1 MVSVHLLP
9 AAAKLTGLLAQLS
22 QPGLDTPEEAA
33 MIFSGPQFFV
43 ALLSGLVLAF
53 GFQMLLTNLSV
64 ATGVS
69 YLTRSSS
76 DGSSSGGMSTGKKI
90 TFALGAWTIVTVSL
104 ALFVACLLAVKLSL
118 FSSPLLGA
126 ITGLVIWGT
135 YFSLLLWLSST
146 TVGSL
151 IGSVVS
157 SATSSFQTLMGTA
170 TAALGAKT
178 VSNQMVATAEATAAA
193 VRRELM
199 GGMDAEDVKEN
210 LLDYVSALQSPQ
222 LDVSALESEMRRLVS
237 ESDLAEL
244 GGGQDLETMVDR
256 QAFVEMVASRTDL
269 SKQETRRIG
278 DRLYAA
284 WREGLA
290 AQQQGSAM
298 QELVD
303 YFKSSKPEQ
312 LLGQGIGGRLDQLTE
327 ELRRNRNQKSNQ
339 GSSSSMVE
347 QATQAFTML
356 SSVVMGRTDLS
367 DFDLQAVLDQL
378 DSARQE
384 AIGQFQTVSEQLPGD
399 LAGDLGLENNPNA
412 TRADVESYLL
422 NAYPWQL
429 KHDDLDEQFRN
440 VLFDAEAN
448 PNILQ
453 ENLEAINRNQFRELL
468 TSRGLFTQAELRNI
482 CTRLEVIRQQVL
494 KDAITAGKV
503 QAEKSMRRR
512 LEIFLQQSPR
522 EELLSN
528 LGEQAF
534 NAIVEDESADAETL
548 RERYSLISAAWIQ
561 QFLSA
566 RDDFSLEEAN
576 ELSQRFAQIL
586 NRKQADA
593 AGIEQAA
600 QVRLEQQWQAIQNH
614 LRSTNKAELNPDGIK
629 RDLQRLLDEPDQGIR
644 QIRHRLA
651 RFDRDSLVA
660 LLGERQDISRDEVDS
675 LLDEVESNWTA
686 LLNAPQKK
694 TNQIQE
700 QTQAAYYN
708 AKQSI
713 EDYLRGTG
721 KAELNPEGIKRDL
734 QKLMDDPKQGAKAIR
749 DRIARMDRD
758 TLVQLLSQRQDLNE
772 LEVESTI
779 ATIQDTAQNLVRSP
793 RYLARRAGSQIQSFE
808 TALED
813 YLRNTGKD
821 ELRPESIKR
830 DLRIFMNDPR
840 LGSELLGERLARM
853 DRSHIAALLAQ
864 RPDMTDEEAN
874 AVVNQV
880 FAVRDQAL
888 AQVKAVQTRIE
899 STINQILMRIR
910 RYLNGLERPEL
921 NYEGIRRDLR
931 QLMDDPQT
939 GFEALRDRLGQ
950 FDRDTL
956 VALMSSHD
964 AISANDAERLVMQVE
979 QSRDSVLGKAERL
992 ERQLQGRLN
1001 DMKLQAQHQFEETQ
1015 RAAEAA
1021 AWWLFGTALV
1031 SALSAAFAGGLAAA
1045 G

>member
-9 AAAKLTGLLAQLS
+9 VAASFTGLLAQLS
-22 QPGLDTPEEAA
+22 DPGLDTPEEVA

-76 DGSSSGGMSTGKKI
+76 SDSSNDGNLSTGQKI
-90 TFALGAWTIVTVSL
+90 TIALGSWTIITVSL
-104 ALFVACLLAVKLSL
+104 ALFFACLLAVKLSL

-135 YFSLLLWLSST
+135 YFSLLVWLSST

-157 SATSSFQTLMGTA
+157 SATNSFQTLMGTA

-199 GGMDAEDVKEN
+199 GDIDAEDVKEN
-210 LLDYVSALQSPQ
+210 LLDYVAALQSPQ
-222 LDVSALESEMRRLVS
+222 LNVSALESEMRRLVS
-237 ESDLAEL
+237 ESDLVEL
-244 GGGQDLETMVDR
+244 SQGQDLDNIVNR

-269 SKQETRRIG
+269 SKKETQRIG
-278 DRLYAA
+278 DRLYSA
-284 WREGLA
+284 WQEGL
-290 AQQQGSAM
+290 SARKQSSAL

-312 LLGQGIGGRLDQLTE
+312 LLGQGINARLDQLTQ
-327 ELRRNRNQKSNQ
+327 ELHRDQH
-339 GSSSSMVE
+339 SSPIADK
-347 QATQAFTML
+347 ATQAFTLL
-356 SSVVMGRTDLS
+356 SSVVMGRTDIS
-367 DFDLQAVLDQL
+367 DFDLQTILEQL
-378 DSARQE
+378 DSARQQ
-384 AIGQFQTVSEQLPGD
+384 AMGQVQAVADQLPGD
-399 LAGDLGLENNPNA
+399 MAKDLGLENIPNA
-412 TRADVESYLL
+412 TQSDVESYLL
-422 NAYPWQL
+422 QAYPWQL
-429 KHDDLDEQFRN
+429 KHRDLEEQFRN
-440 VLFDAEAN
+440 VLFDAEAS
-448 PNILQ
+448 PDVLR
-453 ENLEAINRNQFRELL
+453 ENLESINRNQFREILAARGLL
-468 TSRGLFTQAELRNI
+468 TQDELRSI

-494 KDAITAGKV
+494 KDVITAGKIH
-503 QAEKSMRRR
+503 AEKSMRRR
-512 LEIFLQQSPR
+512 LETFLQTSPR

-534 NAIVEDESADAETL
+534 GAIVEDDSAEAEEL
-548 RERYSLISAAWIQ
+548 RKRYSLISAAWIQ
-561 QFLSA
+561 QFLEA

-576 ELSQRFAQIL
+576 ELSERFAQIL

-593 AGIEQAA
+593 AGIEQSAK
-600 QVRLEQQWQAIQNH
+600 VRLEQQWQQIQDY
-614 LRSTNKAELNPDGIK
+614 LRHTNRAELNPAGIK
-629 RDLQRLLDEPDQGIR
+629 HDFQRLLDEPDQGIR

-651 RFDRDSLVA
+651 QFDRDSLVA
-660 LLGERQDISRDEVDS
+660 LLGERQDISRDEVEV
-675 LLDEVESNWTA
+675 LLDDVESTWTA
-686 LLNAPQKK
+686 LMKAPQNK
-694 TNQIQE
+694 TNQIKE
-700 QTQAAYYN
+700 QSQAAYQT

-713 EDYLRGTG
+713 EDYLRSTG
-721 KAELNPEGIKRDL
+721 KAELNPAGIKRDL

-758 TLVQLLSQRQDLNE
+758 TLVQLLSQRDDLSE
-772 LEVESTI
+772 AEIESTI
-779 ATIQDTAQNLVRSP
+779 ANVQEAAKTVVRLP
-793 RYLARRAGSQIQSFE
+793 RYLARRASNQVQSFE

-830 DLRIFMNDPR
+830 DLRILMNDPR

-853 DRSHIAALLAQ
+853 DHSHIVALLAQ
-864 RPDMTDEEAN
+864 RQDMSVEEAG

-880 FAVRDQAL
+880 LAVRDQAL
-888 AQVKAVQTRIE
+888 SQIKAVQSRIE
-899 STINQILMRIR
+899 STVNRILMRIR

-931 QLMDDPQT
+931 QLMDDPQA
-939 GFEALRDRLGQ
+939 GFESLRDRLGQ

-964 AISANDAERLVMQVE
+964 SISPADAERLVVQVE

-1021 AWWLFGTALV
+1021 AWWLFATALF
-1031 SALSAAFAGGLAAA
+1031 SALSAAFAGGLAAV

>member
-1 MVSVHLLP
+1 MPSVHLLSS
-9 AAAKLTGLLAQLS
+9 ATQLVGLFAQLS
-22 QPGLDTPEEAA
+22 DPGLDTPEEAA

-43 ALLSGLVLAF
+43 ALISGLVLAF

-76 DGSSSGGMSTGKKI
+76 DDSGDGGIPTKKI
-90 TFALGAWTIVTVSL
+90 TIALGAWTIITVSL

-135 YFSLLLWLSST
+135 YFSLLVWLSST

-151 IGSVVS
+151 IGSIVS

-210 LLDYVSALQSPQ
+210 LQDYIAALQSPQ
-222 LDVSALESEMRRLVS
+222 LDVSALEEEMRRLVS
-237 ESDLAEL
+237 ESDLVELSDGQEL
-244 GGGQDLETMVDR
+244 GNIVDR
-256 QAFVEMVASRTDL
+256 KAFTDLVASRTDL

-284 WREGLA
+284 WQEGLS
-290 AQQQGSAM
+290 AQRKGSALT
-298 QELVD
+298 ELVD
-303 YFKSSKPEQ
+303 YFKSSQPDQ
-312 LLGQGIGGRLDQLTE
+312 LLSQGIGGRLDQLTE
-327 ELRRNRNQKSNQ
+327 ELRRNRKQQ
-339 GSSSSMVE
+339 GNSDSSGTSMAS

-356 SSVVMGRTDLS
+356 SSVVMGRTDIS
-367 DFDLQAVLDQL
+367 DFDLQTILDQL
-378 DSARQE
+378 SSARDK
-384 AIGQFQTVSEQLPGD
+384 ALGQAKVLSEQLPGD
-399 LAGDLGLENNPNA
+399 LSGDLGLETVPNA
-412 TRADVESYLL
+412 TKSDIESYLL

-429 KHDDLDEQFRN
+429 NHRDLEKQFRN
-440 VLFDAEAN
+440 VIFDADAD
-448 PNILQ
+448 PTVLQ
-453 ENLEAINRNQFRELL
+453 SNLEGINRNQFREIL
-468 TSRGLFTQAELRNI
+468 TSRGLFTQAELRTI
-482 CTRLEVIRQQVL
+482 CNRLEVVRQQVL
-494 KDAITAGKV
+494 KDVITVSKV

-522 EELLSN
+522 DELLSN

-534 NAIVEDESADAETL
+534 GAIVEDDSADAEEL
-548 RERYSLISAAWIQ
+548 RKRYSLISAAWIQ
-561 QFLSA
+561 QFLGS
-566 RDDFSLEEAN
+566 RSDFSLEESN
-576 ELSQRFAQIL
+576 ELSQRFATIL
-586 NRKQADA
+586 NFKLADA
-593 AGIEQAA
+593 AGIEESAK
-600 QVRLEQQWQAIQNH
+600 VRLEQQWQQVQDY
-614 LRSTNKAELNPDGIK
+614 LRNTNKAELNPDGIK
-629 RDLQRLLDEPDQGIR
+629 RDVERLLDEPEQGIR

-651 RFDRDSLVA
+651 QFDRDSLVA
-660 LLGERQDISRDEVDS
+660 LLGERPEISRDEVETI
-675 LLDEVESNWTA
+675 LDDVESSWTA
-686 LLNAPQKK
+686 IVNTPQAK
-694 TNQIQE
+694 TSQVKA
-700 QTQAAYYN
+700 QTQVAYQT
-708 AKQSI
+708 AKHSV
-713 EDYLRGTG
+713 EEYLRGTG
-721 KAELNPEGIKRDL
+721 KAELNPEDIKRDL

-749 DRIARMDRD
+749 DRLSRMDRD
-758 TLVQLLSQRQDLNE
+758 TLIQLLSQRGDLNE
-772 LEVESTI
+772 AEVESTI
-779 ATIQDTAQNLVRSP
+779 AQIQDTAQSLVRAP
-793 RYLARRAGSQIQSFE
+793 RYLARRAGNQVQSFE

-830 DLRIFMNDPR
+830 DLRILMNDPR
-840 LGSELLGERLARM
+840 LGSELLGERLGRM
-853 DRSHIAALLAQ
+853 DRSHAVALLAQ
-864 RPDMTDEEAN
+864 RQDMTSEEAE

-888 AQVKAVQTRIE
+888 AQVKAVQTRID
-899 STINQILMRIR
+899 STINRILMRIR
-910 RYLNGLERPEL
+910 SYLNGLERAEL

-931 QLMDDPQT
+931 QLMDDPQA
-939 GFEALRDRLGQ
+939 GFDALRDRLGQ
-950 FDRDTL
+950 FDRNTL

-964 AISANDAERLVMQVE
+964 SISSGDAERLVMQVE

-1001 DMKLQAQHQFEETQ
+1001 EMKLQAQHQFEETQ

-1021 AWWLFGTALV
+1021 AWWLFATALF
-1031 SALSAAFAGGLAAA
+1031 SALSAAFAGSLAAV